1 MPRRFRTPRPHHM
14 PRFVYGAAKLNARKR
29 APEAL
34 TAASDCKG
42 APMDFKKFYFSPEA
56 RVDRKQWWL
65 WLVLPF
71 TVISILLGFV
81 DTAIGNYNPESGLGL
96 FSGFALLSL
105 IPAIIVHIK
114 RFHDRNKSRWW
125 LLIGLI
131 PIIGAIWLLIELGF
145 LKGTPGPN
153 RFGPQVT

>member
-1 MPRRFRTPRPHHM
+1 
-14 PRFVYGAAKLNARKR
+14 
-29 APEAL
+29 
-34 TAASDCKG
+34 
-42 APMDFKKFYFSPEA
+42 MD
-56 RVDRKQWWL
+56 RVDGVGGLPPPLRHCERWL
-65 WLVLPF
+65 RLVLPF

-81 DTAIGNYNPESGLGL
+81 DMATGNYNPESGIGL
-96 FSGFALLSL
+96 FSGIFALLCL

-114 RFHDRNKSRWW
+114 RFHDRNKSGWW

-153 RFGPQVT
+153 RFGPPVTD